1 MCGLAIGRVRQ
12 DAGIDLLSR
21 YFGGH
26 LRPSGGWLAWSDLS
40 SRLGWTQDEQVCKQE
55 EDGSYSKWK
64 VRVAHPALSR
74 RAISPLISL

>member
-26 LRPSGGWLAWSDLS
+26 LRPSGGWLTWRDLS
-40 SRLGWTQDEQVCKQE
+40 FRLGW
-55 EDGSYSKWK
+55 
-64 VRVAHPALSR
+64 A
-74 RAISPLISL
+74 